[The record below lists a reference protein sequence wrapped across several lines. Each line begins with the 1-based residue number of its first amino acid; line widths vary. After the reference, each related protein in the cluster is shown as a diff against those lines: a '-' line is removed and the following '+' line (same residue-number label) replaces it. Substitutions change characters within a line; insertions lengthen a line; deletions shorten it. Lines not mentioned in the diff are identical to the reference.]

1 MVAAV
6 VGSVVVPTGAATMV
20 EDKAVDSAVV
30 LVVADSVAIPMEVVD
45 TIPTETT
52 EEVDMVSELR
62 TYGAEM
68 EMIEKL
74 VFILIVTA

>member
-1 MVAAV
+1 M
-6 VGSVVVPTGAATMV
+6 GSVVVPTGAATMV